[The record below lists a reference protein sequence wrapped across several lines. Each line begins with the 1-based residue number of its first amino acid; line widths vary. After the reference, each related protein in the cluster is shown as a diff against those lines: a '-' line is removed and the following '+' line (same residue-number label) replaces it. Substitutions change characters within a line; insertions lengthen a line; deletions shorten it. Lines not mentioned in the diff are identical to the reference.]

1 MVTRTEASRVPE
13 LPVTWHEYSP
23 ESAGDTRFSLSTWPW
38 TCTEGRE
45 WEKRLG
51 SLQTSHPGLHK
62 TLPYA
67 IEFRK

>member
-23 ESAGDTRFSLSTWPW
+23 ESAGDTRFSLSMWPW

-45 WEKRLG
+45 WGRAGPPWATQNCLM
-51 SLQTSHPGLHK
+51 P
-62 TLPYA
+62 
-67 IEFRK
+67 